1 MGRNNNRKVT
11 LGRLSGRN
19 GKTLKEE
26 DWEQE
31 FMQVSCPFSNE
42 LIL

>member
-1 MGRNNNRKVT
+1 MGWDNNRKVT
-11 LGRLSGRN
+11 LRGLSGRN

-31 FMQVSCPFSNE
+31 FLQVGCTFPYE